1 MDILSQIP
9 SMGVHVLIYVLPPF
23 LFVLSMVVF
32 FHELGHFLVARWCGV
47 NVKAFSLGFGREI
60 FGFNDRHGTRWRVSI
75 LPLGG
80 YVQFMDDD
88 NPTSVPTEDQLGASH
103 ADDSG
108 RFHTK
113 PLWQRTAVVAAG
125 PLANFLL
132 AIVIF
137 AGVYMVVGERTRA
150 ARVDAV
156 VENSAAAIAGFKK
169 GDVIIA
175 IDGEKINRFRDLVR
189 IVTASADT
197 DLRFEIDRDGKI
209 IELTARPKRQDIV
222 DRFGNE
228 YKQGR
233 LGVSQTAN
241 AAERELKS
249 VGPIRALALGVS
261 DTYYYTGR
269 TLQFI
274 RDIFLGKEDVRQL
287 GGPIRIAKV
296 SSDFATLGMQALI
309 QIVAV
314 LSISIG
320 LLNLFPVPMLDGGHL
335 LFYGIE
341 AIRGQP
347 LSEKAQEFGFK
358 IGLTLVVMLMIFT
371 TWNDATWLIS

>member
-1 MDILSQIP
+1 MDFLSQIP

-23 LFVLSMVVF
+23 LFVLGMVVF

-60 FGFNDRHGTRWRVSI
+60 VGFNDKHGTRWRLSI

-88 NPTSVPTEDQLGASH
+88 NATSVPTQGQLDGSAEN
-103 ADDSG
+103 DPG
-108 RFHTK
+108 RFHNK

-125 PLANFLL
+125 PIANFLL

-137 AGVYMVVGERTRA
+137 AGVYMAVGERTRS

-156 VENSAAAIAGFKK
+156 VENSAAAQAGFKK
-169 GDVIIA
+169 GDVIVS
-175 IDGEKINRFRDLVR
+175 IDGAEVNRFRDLVR
-189 IVTASADT
+189 IVTAAAET
-197 DLRFEIDRDGKI
+197 DLTFVVERDGKMI
-209 IELTARPKRQDIV
+209 TLVATPKRQDIV

-228 YKQGR
+228 YRQGR

-241 AAERELKS
+241 ADERELKS
-249 VGPIRALALGVS
+249 VGPIRAVILGAS

-274 RDIFLGKEDVRQL
+274 RDIFLGKEDVKQL

-320 LLNLFPVPMLDGGHL
+320 LLNLFPIPMLDGGHL
-335 LFYGIE
+335 LFYAIE

-347 LSEKAQEFGFK
+347 LSEKVQEYGFR
-358 IGLTLVVMLMIFT
+358 IGLTLVIMLMIFT

>member
-1 MDILSQIP
+1 MDFLTQIP
-9 SMGVHVLIYVLPPF
+9 SMGVHLLIYVIPPF
-23 LFVLSMVVF
+23 LFVLTMVVF

-47 NVKAFSLGFGREI
+47 RVRAFSLGFGKEL
-60 FGFNDRHGTRWRVSI
+60 FGFDDKHGTRWKVSM

-88 NPTSVPTEDQLGASH
+88 NATSVPTSGQNEAAGDH
-103 ADDSG
+103 DEG

-137 AGVYMVVGERTRA
+137 AGVFMVVGERTLA
-150 ARVDAV
+150 PRVDAV
-156 VENSAAAIAGFKK
+156 MENSAASDAGFEK
-169 GDVIIA
+169 GDIILG
-175 IDGEKINRFRDLVR
+175 IDGQTISTFRDLVK
-189 IVTASADT
+189 IVTASADEELAFT
-197 DLRFEIDRDGKI
+197 VERAGREMVLRATPR
-209 IELTARPKRQDIV
+209 RQEV
-222 DRFGNE
+222 TDRFGNT

-233 LGVSQTAN
+233 LGISQSATP
-241 AAERELKS
+241 AEREHKD
-249 VGPIRALALGVS
+249 VGPIRAIMLGA
-261 DTYYYTGR
+261 DETYFYTWR

-274 RDIFLGKEDVRQL
+274 KDIFVGKEEVKQL

-296 SSDFATLGMQALI
+296 SSDFATLGPQALI

-335 LFYGIE
+335 LFYAIE

-347 LSEKAQEFGFK
+347 LSERAQEFGFR
-358 IGLTLVVMLMIFT
+358 IGLTLVIMLMIFT

>member
-9 SMGVHVLIYVLPPF
+9 SVSWHILVYVLPPF
-23 LFVLSMVVF
+23 LFVLTMVVF

-47 NVKAFSLGFGREI
+47 RVKAFSLGFGKELA
-60 FGFNDRHGTRWRVSI
+60 GFTDKHGTRWRLSL

-88 NPTSVPTEDQLGASH
+88 NATSVPTSGQEVAGSD
-103 ADDSG
+103 DDSG

-137 AGVYMVVGERTRA
+137 AGVYLVVGERTLA
-150 ARVDAV
+150 PRVDDV
-156 VENSAAAIAGFKK
+156 VAESAAAEAGFEK
-169 GDVIIA
+169 GDVILA
-175 IDGEKINRFRDLVR
+175 INGEQISSFRELVR
-189 IVTASADT
+189 LVTAAADIPMT
-197 DLRFEIDRDGKI
+197 FQIERDGRPI
-209 IELTARPKRQDIV
+209 TLTATPKRQEIT
-222 DRFGNE
+222 DRFGNT

-233 LGVSQTAN
+233 LGISQSATP
-241 AAERELKS
+241 AERESKS
-249 VGPIRALALGVS
+249 VGPIRALALGV
-261 DTYYYTGR
+261 DETYFYTWR

-274 RDIFLGKEDVRQL
+274 KDIFVGREEVKQL

-296 SSDFATLGMQALI
+296 SSDFATLGPQALI

-335 LFYGIE
+335 LFYAIE

-347 LSEKAQEFGFK
+347 LSERAQEFGFR
-358 IGLTLVVMLMIFT
+358 IGLTLVIMLMIFT
-371 TWNDATWLIS
+371 TWNDATWLVS

>member
-1 MDILSQIP
+1 
-9 SMGVHVLIYVLPPF
+9 MGWHVLVYVIPPF
-23 LFVLSMVVF
+23 LFVLTMIVF

-47 NVKAFSLGFGREI
+47 SVKAFSLGFGREI
-60 FGFNDRHGTRWRVSI
+60 AGFTDRHGTRWKFSI

-88 NPTSVPTEDQLGASH
+88 NATSVPTGNQYEDGARDH
-103 ADDSG
+103 DPG

-113 PLWQRTAVVAAG
+113 PLWQRAAVVAAG
-125 PLANFLL
+125 PIANFLL

-137 AGVYMVVGERTRA
+137 AGVYMAVGERTRA
-150 ARVDAV
+150 ARVDSV
-156 VENSAAAIAGFKK
+156 VENSAAAEAGFKP
-169 GDVIIA
+169 GDVILS
-175 IDGEKINRFRDLVR
+175 IDGETVSRFRDLVR
-189 IVTASADT
+189 IVTAAADRELT
-197 DLRFEIDRDGKI
+197 FQVERDGQPIVLKA
-209 IELTARPKRQDIV
+209 TPRRQEIV
-222 DRFGNE
+222 DRFRNK

-233 LGVSQTAN
+233 LGVGQTAN
-241 AAERELKS
+241 ASERELKS
-249 VGPIRALALGVS
+249 VGPIRAIRLGAE
-261 DTYYYTGR
+261 DTYYFTGR
-269 TLQFI
+269 TLGFI
-274 RDIFLGKEDVRQL
+274 RDLFLGKEDIKQL

-296 SSDFATLGMQALI
+296 SGDFATLGFQALI

-347 LSEKAQEFGFK
+347 LSEKAQEVGFR
-358 IGLTLVVMLMIFT
+358 IGLTMVIMLMIFT
-371 TWNDATWLIS
+371 TSMDLTQIPEWIQNWLS